1 MDEDV
6 KKDIHERMAQLPKV
20 VQDAITSADT
30 EKHLREL
37 SELYK
42 LHLDQWQVLQNEV
55 MLTLLAF
62 QESDDLAKNIKD
74 EVGVSDEIATAL
86 AADISRIVF
95 EPIREELER
104 QLNHP
109 DAQAKTETGVESMAA
124 QALSDEAQASTE
136 AASVPVVAAPAVAPT
151 PVSAPVPA
159 PLVPPPTAPETKAVR
174 APISDAYKTGEASS
188 ERKDIHNDPYREMPA

>member
-1 MDEDV
+1 MDEDI
-6 KKDIHERMAQLPKV
+6 KKDIHARMAQLPKV
-20 VQDAITSADT
+20 VQDAINSADT

-37 SELYK
+37 SESYK

-62 QESDDLAKNIKD
+62 QEPDDLAKNIKD

-104 QLNHP
+104 QLEHP
-109 DAQAKTETGVESMAA
+109 NAQAKTETGVETMAA
-124 QALSDEAQASTE
+124 QALSDEQQADSE
-136 AASVPVVAAPAVAPT
+136 G
-151 PVSAPVPA
+151 VSAPPVVDPVAVTATVSAPTPA
-159 PLVPPPTAPETKAVR
+159 PLVPPPTAPETKVVR
-174 APISDAYKTGEASS
+174 TPLSEVYKTGEAST
-188 ERKDIHNDPYREMPA
+188 ERKDVHNDPYRETP

>member
-6 KKDIHERMAQLPKV
+6 KKDIHARMAQLPKV

-37 SELYK
+37 SESYK

-62 QESDDLAKNIKD
+62 QEADDLAKNIKD
-74 EVGVSDEIATAL
+74 EVGVSDDIATAL

-104 QLNHP
+104 QLDHP
-109 DAQAKTETGVESMAA
+109 DAQAKTETGVETMAA
-124 QALSDEAQASTE
+124 QALSSEAAQA
-136 AASVPVVAAPAVAPT
+136 AAEVPAAEVPVATPAPAPVPTPVVA
-151 PVSAPVPA
+151 
-159 PLVPPPTAPETKAVR
+159 PLAPPPAAPETKAVR
-174 APISDAYKTGEASS
+174 APISEVYKTGEASS
-188 ERKDIHNDPYREMPA
+188 TRKDVHNDPYRETP